1 MPIEVTSR
9 MNPFS
14 PDQPVDW
21 EYFAGR
27 EEEFQAI
34 MDCLFQTKQ
43 NMTHHIFITGERGI
57 GKTSLAKITMA
68 MSKKDVIKSF
78 TFNYLTVNCTCD
90 SNDSLDDI
98 CVKILKDLKKNID
111 NTIWDRFKEKFSE
124 FELKIWHFGF
134 AAKTAVEE
142 KEIDISKEFP
152 FLLEEFFDGVKE
164 SFDGILIV
172 VDELDR
178 ISDKLQIGSFFKS
191 LFEKLNL
198 DSYKRIMFL
207 LCGLNKAYENL
218 VEQHESL
225 NRAFRLIELGYMSDK
240 ELKEII
246 LKALDRINPKVSI
259 DIKVL
264 DKIAHITGGMPYFV
278 QQVGYSIFNADTDNF
293 IDEEDYAKGL
303 GIGKYINVK
312 DSALEQL
319 ARKRFNKIYI
329 DEFKSNAYREVL
341 KIMASCSIEIVTK
354 EFIKERFKGKETKLT
369 NAINA
374 LRERN
379 AIKSVRGTKGKYE
392 LASRLFKEYLK
403 MRTLAEDYSLGLD
416 KNGKK

>member
-1 MPIEVTSR
+1 MPIQVTSR

-34 MDCLFQTKQ
+34 MDCLFQTKE

-68 MSKKDVIKSF
+68 MSKKDVIKTF

-98 CVKILKDLKKNID
+98 CVKILKDLRKNTD
-111 NTIWDRFKEKFSE
+111 TTIWEKFREKFSE
-124 FELKIWHFGF
+124 FELKIWHFGI
-134 AAKTAVEE
+134 AAKTNTQE
-142 KEIDISKEFP
+142 KELDISKEFP
-152 FLLEEFFDGVKE
+152 FLLEKFFDGVKE
-164 SFDGILIV
+164 SFDGILVV

-207 LCGLNKAYENL
+207 LCGLNKAYEDL

-225 NRAFRLIELGYMSDK
+225 NRAFRFIELGYMTNK
-240 ELKEII
+240 ESKEII
-246 LKALDRINPKVSI
+246 LKALVKASPKVEIDGSI
-259 DIKVL
+259 L
-264 DKIAHITGGMPYFV
+264 EKIAHITGGMPYFV
-278 QQVGYSIFNADTDNF
+278 QQVGYSVFNADVDHF
-293 IDEEDYAKGL
+293 IDEEDYMKGL
-303 GIGKYINVK
+303 GIGKYIDVK

-319 ARKRFNKIYI
+319 ARKRFNKIYV
-329 DEFKSNAYREVL
+329 DQFRSNAYREVL
-341 KIMASCSIEIVTK
+341 KIMAGCSTDIVTK
-354 EFIKERFKGKETKLT
+354 EFIRKKFKGKATKLN

-374 LRERN
+374 LRDRN
-379 AIKSVRGTKGKYE
+379 AIKSVPGKKGEYE
-392 LASRLFKEYLK
+392 LASRLFKEYLR
-403 MRTLAEDYSLGLD
+403 MRTLAEDYTLD
-416 KNGKK
+416 LNKNENK